1 MIGTLLFYGLYPLS
15 RYLARRQTEPSQKDP
30 APARVNGTAVGDG
43 GGVVTAGQF
52 THCQTARLEKQL
64 PSCRGSCEAVEERMS
79 VQCEEDTKCET
90 DTEQGLT
97 VLLHQKSSQDQT
109 SLTMAPENLREVQYE
124 VKAFKQEDI
133 EAAPVCEQNNNKGL
147 LFPVPTP
154 EEPVSTI
161 PQEAFSTTPENAV
174 CEQLELLASPE
185 GSTLEVQF
193 VQNSAVSPSAPP
205 AGGSE
210 CWDDYIAVI
219 DASSKN
225 IDESC
230 SIVCLV
236 PPDCSSQTDI
246 SFAGQQP
253 TQPGYHFAVGPGLT
267 NEVHCPLWQYPTP
280 SYYPTMEHT
289 PPFEVMWRVW
299 EDIEDS
305 SAADTP
311 ALVPFP
317 FTMTKM
323 NFTVMSYNILSQDL
337 LEANQDLYTHCPL
350 EVLEWSYRSRLL
362 LEEIRNWVPDILC
375 LQEVQ
380 ENHFYQQFYPMLTQM
395 GYNCVYKRRTGT
407 KTDGCATC
415 YRSSCFAEL
424 SIIEVEY
431 FRPEIEL
438 LDRHNVAI
446 IVLLRPI
453 VVQGSKIKAQ
463 GPPLCVANTH
473 LLFNPRRGDIKLAQ
487 LAILLAEMDKVV
499 QSCKR
504 KGEDCN
510 IILCGDFNSIPHT
523 PLYQLITKGE
533 LYFQGLPAWMISGQ
547 EDLSY
552 KSHVYRLYA
561 PLWPNTLRISDSC
574 QYTSANKDLEKDQ
587 NTAGTRQY
595 SHEFLLQLRFCSA
608 ACQRP
613 SDLEM
618 IPGVT
623 DVTPDVLKAQSTT
636 QRFRHSLSHGLDL
649 QSVYKHVL
657 PGSGNAEVTTLHSQ
671 VGATVDYIFFSP
683 KLPSNTEEQGDASF
697 ASSGLKAIGCL
708 SLLSEDVLWSVNG
721 LPNHMFPSD
730 HLSLLAKFQVNI
742 IART

>member
-1 MIGTLLFYGLYPLS
+1 HHKGNS
-15 RYLARRQTEPSQKDP
+15 NSLAAQRPQPMVAE
-30 APARVNGTAVGDG
+30 VN
-43 GGVVTAGQF
+43 
-52 THCQTARLEKQL
+52 C
-64 PSCRGSCEAVEERMS
+64 CGS
-79 VQCEEDTKCET
+79 
-90 DTEQGLT
+90 
-97 VLLHQKSSQDQT
+97 KSSQKVRYWHHTQQ
-109 SLTMAPENLREVQYE
+109 SACLQVH
-124 VKAFKQEDI
+124 
-133 EAAPVCEQNNNKGL
+133 
-147 LFPVPTP
+147 
-154 EEPVSTI
+154 
-161 PQEAFSTTPENAV
+161 FS
-174 CEQLELLASPE
+174 
-185 GSTLEVQF
+185 
-193 VQNSAVSPSAPP
+193 SA
-205 AGGSE
+205 
-210 CWDDYIAVI
+210 
-219 DASSKN
+219 
-225 IDESC
+225 
-230 SIVCLV
+230 
-236 PPDCSSQTDI
+236 
-246 SFAGQQP
+246 
-253 TQPGYHFAVGPGLT
+253 HFLI
-267 NEVHCPLWQYPTP
+267 
-280 SYYPTMEHT
+280 
-289 PPFEVMWRVW
+289 
-299 EDIEDS
+299 DIEDS

-533 LYFQGLPAWMISGQ
+533 LYFQGLPISGQ

-587 NTAGTRQY
+587 NTAGL
-595 SHEFLLQLRFCSA
+595 SEL
-608 ACQRP
+608 
-613 SDLEM
+613 
-618 IPGVT
+618 
-623 DVTPDVLKAQSTT
+623 
-636 QRFRHSLSHGLDL
+636 HSLSHGLDL

-683 KLPSNTEEQGDASF
+683 KLPSNTEEQGRNIPNASF